1 MTFIRKGRA
10 RGRRSVTL
18 VGPAA
23 VLVAAVVGTG
33 LLALVLTAT
42 GLMPL
47 AGQPRF
53 NLDAFTSQA
62 PDLLTSARE
71 SLLISMSATTISA
84 AVGLAVALLLVR
96 ADRLTRWLT
105 AAAAAPVPVAHIVG
119 AASFALLL
127 SDSGI
132 ARRAWGSVTAPWPEL
147 VGGPWPVAIV
157 AEFAW
162 KESAFVALVITASV
176 APRLQEYLEAASMLG
191 AGAGARLRHVTL
203 PLAAPALY
211 GTGVIVFLY
220 TLGSYEVAWV
230 LGAAYPESLP
240 VMAYRLFGSID
251 VTTRPQAAA
260 VALTTTLMALG
271 AAAASAPL
279 IRRVSAR

>member
-1 MTFIRKGRA
+1 M
-10 RGRRSVTL
+10 TL

-53 NLDAFTSQA
+53 SLDAFTSQA

-132 ARRAWGSVTAPWPEL
+132 ARRAWGSVTTPWPEL

>member
-1 MTFIRKGRA
+1 MIFTRKVRTQDR
-10 RGRRSVTL
+10 RGVTL
-18 VGPAA
+18 IGPGAI
-23 VLVAAVVGTG
+23 LVAAVVGTG

-47 AGQPRF
+47 VGQPQF
-53 NLDAFTSQA
+53 SLDAFTSQG

-71 SLLISMSATTISA
+71 SLLISMAATTISA

-96 ADRLTRWLT
+96 TQCLTRWLT
-105 AAAAAPVPVAHIVG
+105 VAAAAPIPVAHIVG

-132 ARRAWGSVTAPWPEL
+132 ARRALGPVTTTWPEL
-147 VGGPWPVAIV
+147 VGGPWPVAVV

-162 KESAFVALVITASV
+162 KESAFVALVVTAAV

-191 AGAGARLRHVTL
+191 ARAGARLRHVTL

-211 GTGVIVFLY
+211 GTSLIVFLY
-220 TLGSYEVAWV
+220 TLGSYEVAWI
-230 LGAAYPESLP
+230 LGAAYPETLP

-260 VALTTTLMALG
+260 VALTTTLLALAAAG
-271 AAAASAPL
+271 AAAPL
-279 IRRVSAR
+279 IRRTSAR